1 LLQNSAILRNAV
13 RTSLP
18 LVSSEKHA
26 AQYPEKLR
34 KKPSLNYKSAA
45 LPAEL
50 CRQGRAKRLKR
61 KRQKAT
67 ITFAALFSLPNIRPI

>member
-1 LLQNSAILRNAV
+1 M

-26 AQYPEKLR
+26 AQHAEKLR

-45 LPAEL
+45 LPTEL
-50 CRQGRAKRLKR
+50 CRRCPYESRFNEFIRVRPA
-61 KRQKAT
+61 
-67 ITFAALFSLPNIRPI
+67 IALHHE